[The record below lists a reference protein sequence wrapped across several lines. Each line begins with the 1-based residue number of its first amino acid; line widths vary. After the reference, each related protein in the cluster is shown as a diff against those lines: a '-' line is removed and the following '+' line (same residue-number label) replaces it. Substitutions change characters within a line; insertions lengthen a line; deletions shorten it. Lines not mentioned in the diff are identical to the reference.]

1 LVFSEV
7 LENVASRLDGCLGMV
22 VMGMDGIPIERFIP
36 AADPSSASSPTPNFD
51 MLATESTT
59 LLRST
64 RLASEEVSAGP
75 LRELIFMTDQV
86 VVLSVAITPEYV
98 LFGAVRSGTNYGK
111 ARFLMKHAALSLEK
125 EFL

>member
-1 LVFSEV
+1 MVFTEV
-7 LENVASRLDGCLGMV
+7 LKNVASHLEGCLGLV
-22 VMGMDGIPIERFIP
+22 VMGMDGIPIDRYIP
-36 AADPSSASSPTPNFD
+36 AASSATNNTPNFD

-64 RLASEEVSAGP
+64 RQASEEVNAGP

-86 VVLSVAITPEYV
+86 VVLSMAITEEYV
-98 LFGAVRSGTNYGK
+98 LFGAVKSGSNYGK
-111 ARFLMKHAALSLEK
+111 ARFLMKRAALALEK

>member
-1 LVFSEV
+1 MVFSDV
-7 LENVASRLDGCLGMV
+7 LKDVSSKIEGCIGLV
-22 VMGMDGIPIERFIP
+22 VMGMDGIPIDRYIP
-36 AADPSSASSPTPNFD
+36 EASEGSGGTPNFD

-64 RLASEEVSAGP
+64 RQASEEVSAGR

-86 VVLSVAITPEYV
+86 IVLSVAITEEYV
-98 LFGAVRSGTNYGK
+98 LFGAVKSGTNYGK
-111 ARFLMKHAALSLEK
+111 ARFLMKRAALALEK